1 MTFLEKNQLPY
12 QGILVSF
19 VFLMLLPGLV
29 EGHFWANRFF
39 DLSLFSILI
48 FGAYA
53 AKAKKKRFILLI
65 GLALVAAGL
74 RGFLWFGGEPSL
86 GLAYLI
92 VVGLFLIIVLA
103 EMARYVFGSNK
114 IDANIIYGSL
124 CIYFFFGFLFG
135 VIYMLLAAINGSSF
149 SFPLEIIAGPGG
161 DEITQNLKTFF
172 YFSFVTQT
180 TLGYGDITPVSP
192 LAKNL
197 SILQAITG
205 QMYIAI
211 LVARLIGLYLVQKK
225 ES

>member
-1 MTFLEKNQLPY
+1 MAFLKKNQVPY
-12 QGILVSF
+12 QGVLLSF

-29 EGHFWANRFF
+29 EGHFWANRIF
-39 DLSLFSILI
+39 DLSFFSILI

-53 AKAKKKRFILLI
+53 AKANKRIFTLLI
-65 GLALVAAGL
+65 GLALFAAVL
-74 RGFLWFGGEPSL
+74 RAFIWFVDEPSY
-86 GLAYLI
+86 GFAFLI
-92 VVGLFLIIVLA
+92 VAGLFLIILLA
-103 EMARYVFGSNK
+103 EMARHVFRSNK

-124 CIYFFFGFLFG
+124 CIYFFFGTLFA

-161 DEITQNLKTFF
+161 EEITQNLKTFF

-180 TLGYGDITPVSP
+180 TLGYGDITPVLP

-197 SILQAITG
+197 AILQAITG

-225 ES
+225 